1 MSWCGRR
8 ASAGD
13 VRRFSVVVAV
23 MFVGVVGCS
32 DDDSPTMAPPTE
44 QVETMP
50 TAIHCGTQYRPN
62 AESLAGAEEERFAV
76 ERPSGLDSNSNRVAF
91 EELSIEVVYNDRPD
105 GQDVSV
111 VVAGSDGMEL
121 ERVLYQLP
129 AALPSFAGGHG
140 FTGLHYVSAGSAQLQ
155 WWCESEQ

>member
-8 ASAGD
+8 ASARD
-13 VRRFSVVVAV
+13 MRRFSAVVAV
-23 MFVGVVGCS
+23 VFVGVVGCS
-32 DDDSPTMAPPTE
+32 DDSPTTAPPTE
-44 QVETMP
+44 QVETLP
-50 TAIHCGTQYRPN
+50 TAINCGTQYRPN
-62 AESLAGAEEERFAV
+62 AESLAGVEEEQFAV
-76 ERPSGLDSNSNRVAF
+76 ERPSGLDGNSNRVAF

-111 VVAGSDGMEL
+111 VVAGSDGTEL

-140 FTGLHYVSAGSAQLQ
+140 FTGLHYVSTGSAQLQ
-155 WWCESEQ
+155 WWCESAR